1 MYNST
6 TQSGGCESL
15 YPVKEEIVPHV
26 VEMSETPEN
35 DVSTEPLTRA
45 SSPIEESAADAP
57 TEASGSKPPY
67 SYAQLIIQAITSQ
80 KDQQLTLSGIYN
92 YITKKYPFYRNGDKG
107 WQVRNQEIQFITSK
121 LFEYRNIEIC

>member
-1 MYNST
+1 M
-6 TQSGGCESL
+6 
-15 YPVKEEIVPHV
+15 PHV

-35 DVSTEPLTRA
+35 DVGTEPLTRA
-45 SSPIEESAADAP
+45 SSPVEESAADAP

-107 WQVRNQEIQFITSK
+107 WQVRNREIQFITSK
-121 LFEYRNIEIC
+121 LFEYGNIEIC